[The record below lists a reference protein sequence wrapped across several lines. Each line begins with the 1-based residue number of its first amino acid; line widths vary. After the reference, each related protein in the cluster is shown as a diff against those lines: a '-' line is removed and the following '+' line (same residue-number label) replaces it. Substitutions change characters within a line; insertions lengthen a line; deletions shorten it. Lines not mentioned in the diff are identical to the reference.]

1 MPEIKTIYFKGDGKS
16 YDMPAIDA
24 NRALREHSGEWS
36 QEPWPKAKQPKADA
50 KTDTSDAGANDKTD
64 QDKTDLL
71 GAGTDDKAKAEQNKG

>member
-36 QEPWPKAKQPKADA
+36 QEPWAKADQAKADA
-50 KTDTSDAGANDKTD
+50 DA
-64 QDKTDLL
+64 
-71 GAGTDDKAKAEQNKG
+71 KAKAEADAKAKADAEQKAKADQNNG